1 MSHEGTTPL
10 PLEIVLHLGA
20 HKTAT
25 THLQLAL
32 GRARAALAGQGVA
45 MFLPDDLRRNG
56 LRLADCLSALPED
69 RSHNAVI
76 RKALADAARGARL
89 LLISEENILGS
100 AHQPAMIREARL
112 YPDAEARLARLRGL
126 LPAGRVTITLAMRDP
141 AGFLVSAYSQRLL
154 SGRLEAF
161 EHYRDG
167 LDPAALSW
175 HKLVARLR
183 AAMPDAGLVLWA
195 YEDYPAIAGQVL
207 AAMLGRGG
215 ARHVRPGPG
224 RAHPGLSA
232 AAHAALMA
240 EAPALADA
248 GPEAVQARARAL
260 RRQFDR
266 AGGHAPMTPLDEATR
281 NRAAVAY
288 AQEIARLAAEPGVRL
303 LAKG

>member
-1 MSHEGTTPL
+1 MSHEGTAA

-20 HKTAT
+20 HKTAS

-45 MFLPDDLRRNG
+45 MFLPEDLRRNG
-56 LRLADCLSALPED
+56 LRLADCLSSQPED

-76 RKALADAARGARL
+76 RKALGEAARGARL

-112 YPDAEARLARLRGL
+112 YPDAGARLARLGML
-126 LPAGRVTITLAMRDP
+126 LPAGRVTMALAMRNP

-154 SGRLEAF
+154 SGRIEHF
-161 EHYRDG
+161 EHYRGG

-175 HKLVARLR
+175 RDLVARLR
-183 AAMPDAGLVLWA
+183 AALPDAGLVLWA

-207 AAMLGRGG
+207 AAMLGREG

-232 AAHAALMA
+232 AAQAALMA

-266 AGGHAPMTPLDEATR
+266 GRGHAPLAPLDEPTSI
-281 NRAAVAY
+281 RAAAAY
-288 AQEIARLAAEPGVRL
+288 AQEIAQLAAEPGVSL